1 VTKSDPHGRENLAP
15 KWEKGQSGNPAGRPK
30 EKLLTDAIRVRLK
43 YTVGQFLTKEEV
55 AKYGFSAEQQK
66 LTVAELLA
74 DRFIRAAL
82 AGNSEGTRQF
92 RELMDR
98 IEGRVPLP
106 LMGVE
111 GGEFVLNVVNHIAR
125 PNRVPKPEQ
134 KTSKK
139 PAKNL
144 Q

>member
-1 VTKSDPHGRENLAP
+1 MTESKKPANANLQSP
-15 KWEKGQSGNPAGRPK
+15 WPKGQSGNPGGRPK
-30 EKLLTDAIRVRLK
+30 EKLITDAIRQRLIFK
-43 YTVGQFLTKEEV
+43 VNVFLTAEEIARYKFT
-55 AKYGFSAEQQK
+55 AKQAEM
-66 LTVAELLA
+66 TVAELIA

-92 RELMDR
+92 RELLDR

-125 PNRVPKPEQ
+125 PDRTEKPKTKP
-134 KTSKK
+134 KK
-139 PAKNL
+139 NV

>member
-1 VTKSDPHGRENLAP
+1 MSNLKP
-15 KWEKGQSGNPAGRPK
+15 PWEKGQSGNPGGRPK

-43 YTVGQFLTKEEV
+43 YTVAQFLTKEEV
-55 AKYGFSAEQQK
+55 AKYKFSEAQTK
-66 LTVAELLA
+66 LTVAELIA

-125 PNRVPKPEQ
+125 PDRSAKPKA
-134 KTSKK
+134 K
-139 PAKNL
+139 PKRNV